1 MTPSGN
7 PSIGT
12 LAADDAVADTSP
24 GQADYAFVGSHRK
37 LYEHQG
43 SIATIEMGVRQYV
56 PALGRFL
63 SVDPVEGG
71 VSNSYDYPSD
81 PINDDDLTGESGR
94 KGGRSGHKSAKASTV
109 CPSFVPE
116 CGPVNSQ
123 IRQGE
128 AGFRGMQGDI
138 SRTIAGAWGWARSS
152 GGRSASAVLGTVS
165 LAPGL
170 LSMAVSTF
178 GAPQAGVV
186 RASMSILTNVAAT
199 SIDCFGDLRS
209 TDCVLGGASLAF
221 GVVGSTAGRFA
232 RLAQEHGSKPVDL
245 MTNISPWKDAAND

>member
-1 MTPSGN
+1 MTPSGD
-7 PSIGT
+7 PSIGP

-109 CPSFVPE
+109 CQSFVPE

-123 IRQGE
+123 IRQAE

-138 SRTIAGAWGWARSS
+138 SRTIAGAS
-152 GGRSASAVLGTVS
+152 GVGKIVRRANCKCSIRY
-165 LAPGL
+165 GL
-170 LSMAVSTF
+170 YSIGFALD
-178 GAPQAGVV
+178 GGVY
-186 RASMSILTNVAAT
+186 LW
-199 SIDCFGDLRS
+199 C
-209 TDCVLGGASLAF
+209 
-221 GVVGSTAGRFA
+221 TAGRSCTRLNVDRDECSCNKHLLLWRLEKYRLCSRWSLPRLRSRWFGCRSIRNTSA
-232 RLAQEHGSKPVDL
+232 RVRAQGGRLHDQHQLLERRGQ
-245 MTNISPWKDAAND
+245 